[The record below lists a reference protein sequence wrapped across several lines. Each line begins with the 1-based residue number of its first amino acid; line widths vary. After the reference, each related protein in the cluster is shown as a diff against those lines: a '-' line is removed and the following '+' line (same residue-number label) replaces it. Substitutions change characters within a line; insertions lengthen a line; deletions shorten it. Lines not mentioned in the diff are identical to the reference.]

1 MKVLVVDDEP
11 IARRVLKE
19 ELALLPGVEITGEA
33 ANGAEALGQIAA
45 LAPDLVL
52 LDLQMP
58 VMTGL
63 DVLGRLGNA
72 APPVVI
78 VVTAYNQ
85 YVREALDC
93 GAADY
98 LMRPVHALRLQRA
111 VEDARLRMQPIL
123 RALDGPA

>member
-33 ANGAEALGQIAA
+33 ANGAEALAQIAA

-63 DVLGRLGNA
+63 DVLRRLGNA
-72 APPVVI
+72 GHPVVI

-98 LMRPVHALRLQRA
+98 LMKPVDSPRLQRA
-111 VEDARLRMQPIL
+111 VEDARLRMQPTL
-123 RALDGPA
+123 RDA